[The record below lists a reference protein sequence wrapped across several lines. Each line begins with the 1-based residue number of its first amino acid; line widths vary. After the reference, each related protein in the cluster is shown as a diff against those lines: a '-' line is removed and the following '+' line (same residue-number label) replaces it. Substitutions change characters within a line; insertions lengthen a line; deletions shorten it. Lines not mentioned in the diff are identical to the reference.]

1 MIYEAL
7 IRRLKHKE
15 WSFPNIFLINSGKI
29 QYKIAKKAIEE
40 NNFKIDVLALAKPKE
55 EVIMILI
62 KKLFKRLSFIKKFYF
77 KS

>member
-1 MIYEAL
+1 M
-7 IRRLKHKE
+7 
-15 WSFPNIFLINSGKI
+15 
-29 QYKIAKKAIEE
+29 AKKAIEE

-55 EVIMILI
+55 AVIMILI